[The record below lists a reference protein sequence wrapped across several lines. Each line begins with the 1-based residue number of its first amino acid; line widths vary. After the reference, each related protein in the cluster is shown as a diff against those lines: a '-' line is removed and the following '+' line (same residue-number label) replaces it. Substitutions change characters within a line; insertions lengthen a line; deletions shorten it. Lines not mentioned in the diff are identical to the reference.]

1 MNFLHGP
8 HGLFTGVST
17 SNFCPWHLY
26 FAVVSPGK
34 NRPENDWNL
43 LVSEKVVGSPVP
55 SPAAYGNPPVPSGRI
70 PPAPGQFRLLWEISD
85 SDCVVLMF
93 LSYSQGL
100 TKALNWDY
108 SISHDTY

>member
-1 MNFLHGP
+1 MFP
-8 HGLFTGVST
+8 HLIVLLGISILRWFHRGKTTG
-17 SNFCPWHLY
+17 
-26 FAVVSPGK
+26 
-34 NRPENDWNL
+34 NDWNL
-43 LVSEKVVGSPVP
+43 LISEKVVGSPVP

-70 PPAPGQFRLLWEISD
+70 PPAPGQILLFWDISD

-108 SISHDTY
+108 SILSHDTY